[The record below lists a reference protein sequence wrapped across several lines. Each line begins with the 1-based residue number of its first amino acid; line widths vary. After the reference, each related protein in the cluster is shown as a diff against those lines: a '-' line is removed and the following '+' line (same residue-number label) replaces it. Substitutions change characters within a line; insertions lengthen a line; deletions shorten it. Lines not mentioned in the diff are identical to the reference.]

1 MGVRKLFMK
10 VVSSVISIHSSDTA
24 GVCSSLYELGGMTVV
39 HDASGCNSTYATHDE
54 PRWYDHASRTYISA
68 LTEADMILGN
78 DERFIDNVVKA
89 AKEFPGCRFIAICG
103 SPLPM
108 MVGTD
113 FDALGAEIEART
125 HIPVLALHTN
135 GIKSYLSGV
144 NQALCAFAERFCCR
158 DLAKDACKVN
168 ILGATP
174 LDYSINGQ
182 VESIRKLLEE
192 NGFEVNSCWSMGSS
206 FEELTQAG
214 AAGVNLL
221 ISSAAMKLALYFEKH
236 FGTPYVAG
244 VPIGT
249 KFTEKCMLA
258 LKKAAERGVS
268 THPCLAERSPGGG
281 AAVIGET
288 LWSSSLCCALQMERG
303 INAHVLN
310 PLESEFAFLKEDE
323 ISVVDEDA
331 VAEGFAKVSTL
342 YADPLYKP
350 IIPAGTAFVSVPH
363 EAFSGRCFRG
373 GMRSLCGK
381 NFEKGI

>member
-24 GVCSSLYELGGMTVV
+24 GVCSALYELGGMTVV

-68 LTEADMILGN
+68 LTETDMILGN

-113 FDALGAEIEART
+113 FDALGAEIEARA

-135 GIKSYLSGV
+135 GISSYLSGV
-144 NQALCAFAERFCCR
+144 NQALCAFAGRFCR
-158 DLAKDACKVN
+158 GDLPKDARKVN

-182 VESIRKLLEE
+182 VGSIKTLLEE
-192 NGFEVNSCWSMGSS
+192 NGFEVNSIWSMDSS

-214 AAGVNLL
+214 AASVNLL
-221 ISSAAMKLALYFEKH
+221 ISSAAKELALYFEKR
-236 FGTPYVAG
+236 FGTPYVAC
-244 VPIGT
+244 VPIG
-249 KFTEKCMLA
+249 KKLSEKCISA
-258 LKKAAERGVS
+258 LKNAAAGGGS
-268 THPCLAERSPGGG
+268 SFPCLAERAAGSD

-303 INAHVLN
+303 INAKVLN
-310 PLESEFAFLKEDE
+310 PLESEFAFIKEDE
-323 ISVVDEDA
+323 ISVVDEDDA
-331 VAEGFAKVSTL
+331 AKEFAKVSTV

-350 IIPAGTAFVSVPH
+350 IVPAGTAFVSVPH
-363 EAFSGRCFRG
+363 EAFSGRCFRKD
-373 GMRSLCGK
+373 MRSLCGK